1 MQILSALFLD
11 AIDARQV
18 PGPSTRLDLTGVQF
32 SAPPP
37 EPFPFTWAP
46 HLVVVVRCGADDRPT
61 ANLEVTFWRGE
72 EQIARNVQIL
82 EIEPTKFSYRLVRAE
97 MEFTEPGTV
106 EARCSLDRGDPVIVP
121 YTILP
126 PGP

>member
-37 EPFPFTWAP
+37 EPFPFPLTSSRPRARARTSSRFTP
-46 HLVVVVRCGADDRPT
+46 GRSVR
-61 ANLEVTFWRGE
+61 
-72 EQIARNVQIL
+72 
-82 EIEPTKFSYRLVRAE
+82 
-97 MEFTEPGTV
+97 
-106 EARCSLDRGDPVIVP
+106 
-121 YTILP
+121 
-126 PGP
+126 